1 MNDQS
6 ITEPPAEVVG
16 AVRTLQDDRDELLEL
31 LGHVVDGLTYT
42 SRDDVALI
50 QIPAGVFAAISE
62 RVGRT

>member
-1 MNDQS
+1 MSANQQRHKVIAAVES
-6 ITEPPAEVVG
+6 MQAE
-16 AVRTLQDDRDELLEL
+16 RDELLEL

-50 QIPAGVFAAISE
+50 QIPADVFAAISE